1 MTAYL
6 LKRIIIAT
14 LTLVLAS
21 IVVFAVME
29 ILPGDPA
36 RLMLG
41 LNASADQVEVL
52 RNQMGLNAPLVL
64 RYLHWAGGLLSLDFG
79 RSYTYSVPVIDLVRE
94 RVVVSLPLALI
105 ALALSTIIAIPVG
118 VFSASRQGRAGD
130 TLAMGAA
137 QLGVAVPNFWFAL
150 ILIYLFAV
158 WLRLVPAGGFPGWSA
173 GIWTALKSLFLPAI
187 ALALPQA
194 AILGRVARSAL
205 IEVLNEDYIRTARA
219 KGLPYRAVLWRHALR
234 NAMIPVLT
242 ILGLQF
248 AFLLAGTII
257 IENVFYL
264 PGLGRLIFQAITQRD
279 LIVVESIVMLLVA
292 AVILINLI
300 VDFSYAIVDPR
311 LRAIPGKMRSGFPSG
326 IAPKQ
331 ILRAVQRFRE
341 TRNRSRGRQ

>member
-6 LKRIIIAT
+6 VKRLIIAA

-41 LNASADQVEVL
+41 MNASAEQVEVL
-52 RNQMGLNAPLVL
+52 RDQMGLNAPLVL
-64 RYLHWAGGLLSLDFG
+64 RYLHWAAGLLSLDFG

-118 VFSASRQGRAGD
+118 VFSASRQGRASD
-130 TLAMGAA
+130 TLSMGAA

-150 ILIYLFAV
+150 MLIYLFAV

-173 GIWTALKSLFLPAI
+173 GIWTALKSLILPAI

-194 AILGRVARSAL
+194 AILARVARSAL

-292 AVILINLI
+292 AVILINLV

-311 LRAIPGKMRSGFPSG
+311 LR
-326 IAPKQ
+326 
-331 ILRAVQRFRE
+331 
-341 TRNRSRGRQ
+341 GRQ